1 MRSTERE
8 VRPLPLG
15 PFRQLADAL
24 DRGLVALDAVA
35 RQGRPKA
42 KGRAR
47 GNDLLQPPRVTN
59 IGVLVRVIPLHDDG
73 VRGPSPAPW
82 TAGRRP
88 IGGWRRLTSEP
99 IAQMVGCTAAR
110 ASGRMKPPLQSTEQR
125 TCG

>member
-8 VRPLPLG
+8 VRALPLG
-15 PFRQLADAL
+15 PFRKLADAL

-59 IGVLVRVIPLHDDG
+59 IGVLVRVIPLHDG
-73 VRGPSPAPW
+73 ARGPSPAPW

-88 IGGWRRLTSEP
+88 IGAWAALTPPTEP
-99 IAQMVGCTAAR
+99 IAQTVGCMAR
-110 ASGRMKPPLQSTEQR
+110 AVG
-125 TCG
+125 

>member
-73 VRGPSPAPW
+73 A
-82 TAGRRP
+82 ADLHQHLGRLDAARSALAA
-88 IGGWRRLTSEP
+88 LTSEP